1 MEIVRDIV
9 IVFHLISFALLFGA
23 WLVEAI
29 ARRVRITRA
38 MHWGLAAALVTGLAL
53 AAPWG
58 LGDGELNYMKIG
70 IKLVVLLAIGAV
82 LGIGA
87 ARQKRDGAVPPV
99 LFWVAGALTL
109 ANVTIAVLV

>member
-9 IVFHLISFALLFGA
+9 IVLHLISFALLFGA

-58 LGDGELNYMKIG
+58 LGDGELNYAFWCFVRCGMTPG
-70 IKLVVLLAIGAV
+70 EYAALPEREKLVVQAMIEVWLE
-82 LGIGA
+82 
-87 ARQKRDGAVPPV
+87 REKE
-99 LFWVAGALTL
+99 
-109 ANVTIAVLV
+109 